1 MKTSCLLS
9 ILILS
14 AALGFAQNKMSI
26 VGTWKLVSGK
36 AVMGDSTFNYD
47 NKTSDAIKIVTPTHF
62 AVLSNSVVD
71 SAFEHAGAGWIQFDE
86 KNYTE
91 ELKYGDTKEWIGQKV
106 KFTYRIEG
114 DKWYVKGGIEN
125 VATFDEV
132 LQRVSK

>member
-9 ILILS
+9 MLLFSAILS
-14 AALGFAQNKMSI
+14 FAQNKMSV

-62 AVLSNSVVD
+62 AVLSNSVAD

-91 ELKYGDTKEWIGQKV
+91 ELKYGNTKEWIGQKV

-132 LQRVSK
+132 WQRVSN